1 MHDGQLSG
9 YTSAVRWMKA
19 SGVKGAKFASVRG
32 RSVSK
37 MPGIACLLCVVQT
50 ILGSALTAD

>member
-1 MHDGQLSG
+1 MASLSG

-32 RSVSK
+32 KSVSK
-37 MPGIACLLCVVQT
+37 MPGIECLLYVVQT